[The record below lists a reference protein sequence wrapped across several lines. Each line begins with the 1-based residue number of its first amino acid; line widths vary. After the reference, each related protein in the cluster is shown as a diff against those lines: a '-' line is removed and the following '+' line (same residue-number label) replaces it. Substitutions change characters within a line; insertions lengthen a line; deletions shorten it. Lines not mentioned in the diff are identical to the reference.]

1 MLKRLDDFMAE
12 IEADDT
18 IGNDDE
24 IMALYDQIRLRD
36 AVICEMW
43 KLLEQSVSDPDAS
56 FIRSEALERHRDFV
70 KDLGTDYE
78 PLEVPEPDFL
88 EDDFITCEECRCWA
102 SETSENGHNVNCLT
116 GLKLE
121 ETK

>member
-1 MLKRLDDFMAE
+1 MRSLDDIIDQE
-12 IEADDT
+12 YE
-18 IGNDDE
+18 NDDGE
-24 IMALYDQIRLRD
+24 IICQLEREIRERD

-56 FIRSEALERHRDFV
+56 FIRSEALERHHDFV

-78 PLEVPEPDFL
+78 PLEEQEPDLL

-121 ETK
+121 EAK